1 MAKSGQKRKR
11 ADKAKVQ
18 LKKKKQPDIKLPK
31 GLNVTRAEVKT
42 KTIVVQSQVSKK
54 AEGEEA
60 VAKALTKKKLGLR
73 DVLAKT
79 SNLSV
84 STKVDGLEGLME
96 LVQDHPE
103 VVEASSS
110 LILGRLLPMLT
121 EREGKVRNPAIKI
134 LQAVCQSG
142 ISAIL
147 IKAFFRTKSQI
158 NSVDH

>member
-1 MAKSGQKRKR
+1 MAKSGQKRKK

-18 LKKKKQPDIKLPK
+18 LKKKKQADIKLPK
-31 GLNVTRAEVKT
+31 GTNVTRAEVKT
-42 KTIVVQSQVSKK
+42 KTIVVQSQVKK
-54 AEGEEA
+54 ADETTT
-60 VAKALTKKKLGLR
+60 KALTKKKLGLK

-79 SNLSV
+79 ANLST

-110 LILGRLLPMLT
+110 LILSRLLPMLT

-134 LQAVCQSG
+134 LQVSDVPINCLGGTNQV
-142 ISAIL
+142 IL
-147 IKAFFRTKSQI
+147 DCEIFNQLKFF
-158 NSVDH
+158 

>member
-54 AEGEEA
+54 AEGEDEA
-60 VAKALTKKKLGLR
+60 VTKALTKKKLGLK

-142 ISAIL
+142 
-147 IKAFFRTKSQI
+147 K
-158 NSVDH
+158 

>member
-142 ISAIL
+142 TIL
-147 IKAFFRTKSQI
+147 LQCTNSGFF
-158 NSVDH
+158 

>member
-60 VAKALTKKKLGLR
+60 VAKALTKKKLGLK

-142 ISAIL
+142 MYFCSA
-147 IKAFFRTKSQI
+147 
-158 NSVDH
+158 NY

>member
-142 ISAIL
+142 MYFCS
-147 IKAFFRTKSQI
+147 T
-158 NSVDH
+158 NY